1 MIVGIHQPNYLPGQ
15 NYFAKI
21 IRCDK
26 FILLDTVQYTKNN
39 WTNRNRIKTPQGAQW
54 LTVPIIVKGRMGQI
68 IKDVQINPRENW
80 AKKHFK
86 AIYMNYNKSPYF
98 KKYSDFFEQ
107 VYSRNWENLSELNI
121 FLITNICQFIG
132 IKTPLI
138 KASDLPPTD
147 LSSTELLVK
156 LVKEVGGDSYL
167 SGPGGKKYMDI
178 NIFKKNSISLFYHHF
193 SPPTYKQ
200 RYGDFIPNLSIIDLM
215 FNEGDRVLEILKSS
229 SCIEKSGLR

>member
-107 VYSRNWENLSELNI
+107 VYSRNWENLSDSAVRVD
-121 FLITNICQFIG
+121 QKG
-132 IKTPLI
+132 
-138 KASDLPPTD
+138 
-147 LSSTELLVK
+147 LLCR
-156 LVKEVGGDSYL
+156 SC
-167 SGPGGKKYMDI
+167 
-178 NIFKKNSISLFYHHF
+178 N
-193 SPPTYKQ
+193 
-200 RYGDFIPNLSIIDLM
+200 R
-215 FNEGDRVLEILKSS
+215 SS
-229 SCIEKSGLR
+229 SDRWPQYD